1 MYGAAVEANVDSE
14 WDGTPCWILCAAVE
28 ACLVALKSARVKAGG
43 EEPCWLRR
51 PCFLFWRAVGAT
63 LVLRAAPLS
72 AQSFTEE
79 ALLVFHQCGEET
91 TSGCG
96 RDSQQRRRTT
106 CSVDLFDLQ
115 FSGIWLIYSARY
127 LTQIFKSQLFRSLGL
142 AMIFWTSRSDGSC
155 IKGCLRNC

>member
-14 WDGTPCWILCAAVE
+14 WDGTPRWILCAAVE
-28 ACLVALKSARVKAGG
+28 ACLVALESARVKAGG
-43 EEPCWLRR
+43 EEPCWPRR

-79 ALLVFHQCGEET
+79 ALLVFQHQCGEET

-96 RDSQQRRRTT
+96 WDSQQRRRTT

-115 FSGIWLIYSARY
+115 FSGIWLIYSARH
-127 LTQIFKSQLFRSLGL
+127 LTQKSERPQNLRL
-142 AMIFWTSRSDGSC
+142 AMIFWTSESNNSC
-155 IKGCLRNC
+155 IKGCLSNR